1 VVGPVHRPAGFTA
14 GRVSVEEE
22 VCVESSSLRKNFESV
37 SQTSVNGTEID
48 ATKTLRAAP

>member
-1 VVGPVHRPAGFTA
+1 VVGPVHRPAGLTA
-14 GRVSVEEE
+14 EGVCVEEE

-48 ATKTLRAAP
+48 ATRTVRAAL